1 MSCEF
6 PFILIGNSTLAF
18 SSGQSWDLLNSWYTD
33 RGPEHRLRLCLADFT
48 NRSFIAC
55 ATQARRRLAVEC
67 HTQLTAANISTIP
80 KYTARFT
87 PIPRSLIWSGKMVI
101 YAIVTN
107 YVYSEFWKRYHY
119 MDHCEWNH
127 CFFLFSWLFFFSLS
141 FLFLGQVWCW
151 SFLGLRNL
159 PFDAF
164 SLKWLQISLGW
175 SSKNQ
180 RDSQSFHRY
189 PELNMYYFLSKAW
202 SRFVFTDTSIICYS
216 CCLSWDFSTQ
226 FFICAKK
233 PVRIFQRM

>member
-107 YVYSEFWKRYHY
+107 YVYSEFWKRYHR

-127 CFFLFSWLFFFSLS
+127 CFFLFSSLFFFSLS

-164 SLKWLQISLGW
+164 SLKWLQISLRW

-180 RDSQSFHRY
+180 RDSQSSVSRIEHVLFPFKSVVTIRFHWHQHHM
-189 PELNMYYFLSKAW
+189 LFLLSFV
-202 SRFVFTDTSIICYS
+202 RF
-216 CCLSWDFSTQ
+216 
-226 FFICAKK
+226 
-233 PVRIFQRM
+233 